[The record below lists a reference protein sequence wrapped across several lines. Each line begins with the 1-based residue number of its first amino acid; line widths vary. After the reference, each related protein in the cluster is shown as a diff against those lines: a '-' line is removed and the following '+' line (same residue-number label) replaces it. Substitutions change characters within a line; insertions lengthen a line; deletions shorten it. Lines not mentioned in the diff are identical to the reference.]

1 MVILVHFPYCP
12 VRSRS
17 LPVTFAR
24 GELQIVHANLASSLF
39 WILCFFFFLRFK
51 TGPWY
56 TAPVFFIPEYV
67 LSLSYGVNILDMLR
81 APSFHLPCLILGAA
95 KPTLQANAGL
105 WALAAGQPG
114 NQGLHDAQSPVSCP
128 DQSPT
133 LFLELHPRQ
142 NPPPPPWTV
151 LQLTRQ
157 RRHFANGDPNMG
169 FSFLFPGGQQP

>member
-1 MVILVHFPYCP
+1 MVILVCFPYCP

-24 GELQIVHANLASSLF
+24 GELQIVHANMAPSLF
-39 WILCFFFFLRFK
+39 WILGCFFFYLFK
-51 TGPWY
+51 TGSWY

-67 LSLSYGVNILDMLR
+67 LSLFYGVNTLDMLQ

-95 KPTLQANAGL
+95 RPTLQANPGS
-105 WALAAGQPG
+105 WALAAWQPG
-114 NQGLHDAQSPVSCP
+114 NQGLHNAQSPISYP

-142 NPPPPPWTV
+142 NPHPT
-151 LQLTRQ
+151 LDCSAT
-157 RRHFANGDPNMG
+157 N
-169 FSFLFPGGQQP
+169 